1 MKKSLKIPP
10 KYTCE
15 KCDYNTS
22 SKKDYNKHLNT
33 AKHKMETF
41 GNEKIP
47 FLCEICNKQYKTKSG
62 LWKHIKKCKIQNN
75 GVSQE
80 KIHTNVIE
88 IDEYES
94 NDKQVTKD
102 DIISQQQQQIRELK
116 DMMIRVL
123 DDNKENKK
131 LMREMLPKIGNTT
144 SNTTNNYQKIS
155 INVFLN
161 EHCKNALN
169 FKDFIET
176 LNVSLEDVLKTKE
189 IGYSKGISN
198 IFIKNL
204 NELETTERPIHCSDK
219 KRLQFYVK
227 DSDEWNKDNGEK
239 IKYAINKCQK
249 KHIERIKDWE
259 EQNKNW
265 KNDERKTNE
274 YFKLIQE
281 IMGQVNET
289 EKDKDIKDI
298 MKNVSDNILLKDA
311 LLEI

>member
-88 IDEYES
+88 IDEYET
-94 NDKQVTKD
+94 NENQVTKD
-102 DIISQQQQQIRELK
+102 DIICQQQEQIRELK

>member
-1 MKKSLKIPP
+1 MKKSPKIPK

-15 KCDYNTS
+15 KCDYTTS

-41 GNEKIP
+41 GNKKIP
-47 FLCEICNKQYKTKSG
+47 FFCEICNKQYKTKSG
-62 LWKHIKKCKIQNN
+62 LWKHLKKCKIENN
-75 GVSQE
+75 GVNEE
-80 KIHTNVIE
+80 KIHANVIE
-88 IDEYES
+88 IENYET
-94 NDKQVTKD
+94 NEKYVTKD
-102 DIISQQQQQIRELK
+102 DIICQQQEQIRELK

-281 IMGQVNET
+281 IMGQVNES

-298 MKNVSDNILLKDA
+298 MKNVGDNILLKDA
-311 LLEI
+311 ISEV